1 MLPDREW
8 REGKQREA
16 ISTDISYT
24 GPGEAVRAL
33 VCGFASPIR
42 QKRLLL
48 MLQAFI
54 DDSGS
59 EPGGKVFV
67 LAGLLS
73 TASQWEQFSDEWAE
87 ICGQEPAIADFHMAR
102 AYRIKG
108 GYWGDGTLAEL
119 TTRRD
124 AKILALAE
132 VVRKYAVVR
141 VSSGVTW
148 RAYEA
153 AARGK
158 VPPEIDSPYFFLF
171 WYIIQAVARWQEGSG
186 RREKVDFIFDDQGKI
201 GITAV
206 SWYPYFLAAF
216 TDQER
221 SILAGTPIFRHDS
234 DVLPLK
240 AADMCAWYLRRE
252 ITEHAH
258 HVDRGEAYQRHLAME
273 VLWDIPYAGQ
283 NLEEAS
289 FHRMIA
295 AVERVNLSS

>member
-221 SILAGTPIFRHDS
+221 SMSMAEQKGPPRRYKKGPLGGCGLVPVVHGRAPRATRRALNRLTRRRAREGPVGPRGQAWAGWSVQLAVG
-234 DVLPLK
+234 V
-240 AADMCAWYLRRE
+240 
-252 ITEHAH
+252 
-258 HVDRGEAYQRHLAME
+258 
-273 VLWDIPYAGQ
+273 
-283 NLEEAS
+283 
-289 FHRMIA
+289 
-295 AVERVNLSS
+295 